1 VSLKDLLMHFGI
13 SEDDA
18 DSLVE
23 RELPQYRAKVAYNE
37 SIKDLSRLESVED
50 FK

>member
-1 VSLKDLLMHFGI
+1 MSLKDLLMHFGI

-23 RELPQYRAKVAYNE
+23 KELPKYQANVAYNE
-37 SIKDLSRLESVED
+37 SIRDLSRLESAED
-50 FK
+50 FR